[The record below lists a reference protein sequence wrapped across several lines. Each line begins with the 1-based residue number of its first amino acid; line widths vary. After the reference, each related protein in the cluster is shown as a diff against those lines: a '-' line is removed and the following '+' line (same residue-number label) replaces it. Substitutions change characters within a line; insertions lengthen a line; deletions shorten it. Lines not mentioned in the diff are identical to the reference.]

1 MPKVRANGAARWA
14 SRTAAATQDYQQ
26 GVAAPRRSWQQAT
39 SAASEAHKAALMES
53 FSRQAFQKGVTAAG
67 DAKWSAAAQGKGA
80 ERFGPGAQAG
90 VGDYEKG
97 VAKYLSVIENTQLP
111 PRGPKGDPRNI
122 ERVKVM
128 AQALR
133 KAKTGFAMVGVLAVL
148 ACVGLVGVTAAALR
162 QPGTLRSQTL
172 GTQTER
178 LYQRTTDCRVTPT
191 GILAGVKTAV
201 NPVN

>member
-1 MPKVRANGAARWA
+1 MPKVRPNGAARWA
-14 SRTAAATQDYQQ
+14 TRTAQATADYQQ

-39 SAASEAHKAALMES
+39 VAASEAHKAALMES
-53 FSRQAFQKGVTAAG
+53 FSRGAFQKGVAAAG
-67 DAKWSAAAQGKGA
+67 DNKWSTAAQGKGA

-133 KAKTGFAMVGVLAVL
+133 KAKTGFASIALCL
-148 ACVGLVGVTAAALR
+148 LVAPALLLGVTGLALQQTGALR
-162 QPGTLRSQTL
+162 PQTP

-178 LYQRTTDCRVTPT
+178 LYQRATAQSDAYVA
-191 GILAGVKTAV
+191 GQAGVRTAV
-201 NPVN
+201 NPVH